1 MRKEYDLETLKVKR
15 RDMLPGLKGQSP
27 DFDPEGVAIA
37 VHRDQEIESGAV
49 HPISHTEFMRRIAYP
64 AS

>member
-15 RDMLPGLKGQSP
+15 RGMLSGLKDQSP

-49 HPISHTEFMRRIAYP
+49 RPLSHSEFMRRT
-64 AS
+64 SGR